1 MLGQAGL
8 TAASADWADG
18 EHVQQRNVVESEL
31 VGCGVAQAVALRHRR
46 CSHRPVGGHIR
57 AVGLA
62 VADDL
67 RIGFS
72 LSQLGKLLAKLLTYV
87 AALSPPLAAGLGDT
101 GAALA
106 VEYVGTAAGVAP
118 WATVQAASD
127 SAAAAAVRRI
137 RIRR

>member
-18 EHVQQRNVVESEL
+18 EYVQQRNVAEREL
-31 VGCGVAQAVALRHRR
+31 AGCGVAQAVALRHRR
-46 CSHRPVGGHIR
+46 CRHRPVGGHIR

-67 RIGFS
+67 RIGFPRAS
-72 LSQLGKLLAKLLTYV
+72 WGNSSRKLLRYV
-87 AALSPPLAAGLGDT
+87 AALSLVAAGLGDT

-106 VEYVGTAAGVAP
+106 VEYVGRAAGVAP

-137 RIRR
+137 RIGR

>member
-46 CSHRPVGGHIR
+46 CSHRPVGGHVR

-62 VADDL
+62 AADDL

-72 LSQLGKLLAKLLTYV
+72 VNQLGKLLTYV
-87 AALSPPLAAGLGDT
+87 AVLSPPLATGFGDT

-118 WATVQAASD
+118 
-127 SAAAAAVRRI
+127 
-137 RIRR
+137 

>member
-1 MLGQAGL
+1 MSPVSPAADSEADFRFSWWTWGAVPARAVHARGSMLGQAGL

-31 VGCGVAQAVALRHRR
+31 SVCGVAQPVALRHRR
-46 CSHRPVGGHIR
+46 CSHRPVGGHVR

-72 LSQLGKLLAKLLTYV
+72 LSQLW
-87 AALSPPLAAGLGDT
+87 
-101 GAALA
+101 
-106 VEYVGTAAGVAP
+106 E
-118 WATVQAASD
+118 
-127 SAAAAAVRRI
+127 
-137 RIRR
+137 